1 MGEITRLMRATER
14 TSQRALT
21 QEIQSEMEQAK
32 LANASGHELPNGRSP
47 SVTEQDHQTDAAG
60 SAGKKVMA
68 LKERGWVALTA
79 LAAGYLGGIITAQ
92 SAAITLG
99 RTRDSNVAREKFRFA
114 RRPRPPARHLEG
126 NEPSC

>member
-1 MGEITRLMRATER
+1 MGNGGNHSLDARDRANIPASPYAGDSER
-14 TSQRALT
+14 
-21 QEIQSEMEQAK
+21 MEQAK

-114 RRPRPPARHLEG
+114 
-126 NEPSC
+126 